1 MKVQEVINYLHT
13 IAPNNYQEDYD
24 NSGLLVGD
32 YGAEV
37 KGALVSLDMTE
48 AVLDEAISKGCNLVV
63 SHHPIIFSGLKRLT
77 GANYIQRTVQK
88 AIKNDLNL
96 FAIHTNLDNVYEH
109 GVNTNIGQIIGLKE
123 MEILRPKAGL
133 AEGEAIG
140 SGIIG
145 QVKRQDEMEFLKDL
159 KEKMNIN
166 CIKYTALR
174 GKKVEKVAI
183 CGGSGRF
190 LLNDA
195 IRKGADV
202 FISSDFKYHEYFDA
216 DSNIV
221 VADIGH
227 FESEQF
233 TTKMLWEIL
242 TNKFSNFAS
251 HYTKVNTNPVNY
263 L

>member
-24 NSGLLVGD
+24 NSGLLVGNYED
-32 YGAEV
+32 EI

-48 AVLDEAISKGCNLVV
+48 GVLDEAINLGCNLVV

-77 GANYIQRTVQK
+77 GANYIQRVVQK
-88 AIKNDLNL
+88 AIKHDLNL
-96 FAIHTNLDNVYEH
+96 FAIHTNLDNVYEN
-109 GVNTNIGQIIGLKE
+109 GVNTNIGKIIGLQN
-123 MEILRPKAGL
+123 MEILRPKEGL
-133 AEGEAIG
+133 GDGEAIG

-145 QVKRQDEMEFLKDL
+145 QVPRQAEMDFLKGL
-159 KEKMNIN
+159 KEKMSLNT
-166 CIKYTALR
+166 IKSPALR
-174 GKKVEKVAI
+174 SKNVEKVAV

-195 IRKGADV
+195 IRQGADV

-216 DSNIV
+216 DSNTVI
-221 VADIGH
+221 ADIGH

-242 TNKFSNFAS
+242 TEKFSNFAS